1 MGNTEQKPPLMILPL
16 SISKKLAKPL
26 HGLGHRVAKKFPEMK
41 RDILASDLDMS
52 VHSYLANSFVN
63 VSFFFWLFFGL
74 LFVLS
79 YQIQMLPLWEAIRT
93 TLMYSIGIALLISF
107 ALIRYPKIMAGKKAE
122 QVDKNLIYAL
132 KDLLLQISSDVSLYN
147 GLVNVSKAG
156 YGLVSEEFEKVAQ
169 NVNTGLPMADAL
181 ERMAMD
187 TDSEYMK
194 RTTWQLINT
203 LNAGASLKNALRS
216 IVKDL
221 TIEQRTKIKGYA
233 NELNLWSLIYML
245 FAVAVPTIGAVMLVI
260 LSSFGGMGVSKGM
273 FIVFIVICFFIQY
286 VLIGFVK
293 ARRPIV
299 QF

>member
-1 MGNTEQKPPLMILPL
+1 MEQKPPLMILPFN
-16 SISKKLAKPL
+16 ISKKLAKPFI
-26 HGLGHRVAKKFPEMK
+26 GISHRLSKKFPEMK
-41 RDILASDLDMS
+41 KDLHASDLDMN
-52 VHSYLANSFVN
+52 VHVYLANSIVN
-63 VSFFFWLFFGL
+63 VLFLFLLFFGL

-79 YQIQMLPLWEAIRT
+79 YRIQMLPLVESLRT
-93 TLMYSIGIALLISF
+93 TLMYSLGIGLLISF
-107 ALIRYPKIMAGKKAE
+107 ALIRYPKILAGKKAE

-181 ERMAMD
+181 ERMAVD
-187 TDSEYMK
+187 TESEYMK

-203 LNAGASLKNALRS
+203 LNAGASLKASLSS

-221 TIEQRTKIKGYA
+221 TVEQHTKIKGYA
-233 NELNLWSLIYML
+233 SELNLWSLIYML

-273 FIVFIVICFFIQY
+273 FIAFIVVCFFIQY

-293 ARRPIV
+293 ARRPVV

>member
-1 MGNTEQKPPLMILPL
+1 MEQKPPLMLLPYD
-16 SISKKLAKPL
+16 ISKRLAKPL
-26 HGLGHRVAKKFPEMK
+26 IGLSHRLAKKLPEMK
-41 RDILASDLDMS
+41 KDLHASDLDMS
-52 VHSYLANSFVN
+52 VHEYIANSIVN
-63 VSFFFWLFFGL
+63 VVFMFLLFFGL

-79 YQIQMLPLWEAIRT
+79 YRIQMLPLVEALRT
-93 TLMYSIGIALLISF
+93 TVMYTLGISFLIGF
-107 ALIRYPKIMAGKKAE
+107 ALIRYPKILAGKKAE

-169 NVNTGLPMADAL
+169 NVNTGMPMADAL
-181 ERMAMD
+181 EKMAID
-187 TDSEYMK
+187 TESEYMK

-203 LNAGASLKNALRS
+203 LNAGASLKASLNS

-221 TIEQRTKIKGYA
+221 TVEQRTKIKGYA
-233 NELNLWSLIYML
+233 SELNLWSLIYML

-260 LSSFGGMGVSKGM
+260 LSSFGGMGVSRGM
-273 FIVFIVICFFIQY
+273 FVAFIVVCFFIQY

-293 ARRPIV
+293 ARRPVV